1 MSTHNLF
8 PIAFL
13 DAPQVLNT
21 TVTPIPG
28 SGSPT
33 LQVVADIG
41 FKSAYAIDYVDSTG
55 DYIGVYLGPSGSE
68 VLHSIIGGGV
78 VSRAYV
84 VIAAHSRVSFRSLTA
99 KPITDG
105 YLSCVFMGMGWAGGS
120 S

>member
-21 TVTPIPG
+21 SVTPIPG
-28 SGSPT
+28 SGSLP
-33 LQVVADIG
+33 LQVVANIG
-41 FKSAYAIDYVDSTG
+41 LKSAYAIDYADSTG
-55 DYIGVYLGPSGSE
+55 DYVGVYLGPAGSE

-84 VIAAHSRVSFRSLTA
+84 VIAAQSRISFRSLTA
-99 KPITDG
+99 SPITNG
-105 YLSCVFMGMGWAGGS
+105 YLSCVFMGMGWAGGAS
-120 S
+120 